1 MKISE
6 TTIGEFRQAVK
17 EDYGRDLGPAEASE
31 ILYTLVGY
39 FDLLA
44 KIHHREKTNNNDNY
58 NYDKQS
64 NN

>member
-6 TTIGEFRQAVK
+6 ATIEEFRQAVK
-17 EDYGRDLGPAEASE
+17 EDYGKDVGPAEASE
-31 ILYTLVGY
+31 ILRTLVGY

-44 KIHHREKTNNNDNY
+44 KIHHREQAEN
-58 NYDKQS
+58 NYDNKTS